1 MGPSPAKDAPLLRSV
16 DTVQTDAY
24 RQIVVPPENLMYHHM
39 LQAAFRL
46 SRQSRTVQLLT
57 DAVMSATRRKVVP
70 SLLLGLAAVRAV
82 LPVDPVQQ
90 LTATLLSHCLINPI
104 VLIELRL
111 AQFDQHTFWTKR
123 RCCDFVLDLSD
134 LRIVLV

>member
-1 MGPSPAKDAPLLRSV
+1 
-16 DTVQTDAY
+16 
-24 RQIVVPPENLMYHHM
+24 
-39 LQAAFRL
+39 
-46 SRQSRTVQLLT
+46 
-57 DAVMSATRRKVVP
+57 MSATRRKVVP

-82 LPVDPVQQ
+82 LPVDLVQQ

-134 LRIVLV
+134 LRSLCFSELLQFVSSTSQRAKKLKKQDRR